1 MGKDAA
7 APLPPVRRLT
17 EAERARVLAKLRAL
31 ELAVMFTEDWTWGFQ
46 YELRRWERTARRG
59 ELLCSDVPKIEA
71 AFERHGVGRG

>member
-17 EAERARVLAKLRAL
+17 EAERTRVLELLREL
-31 ELAVMFTEDWTWGFQ
+31 ELAAMFTADWTWGFQ

-59 ELLCSDVPKIEA
+59 ELLCSDVPKVA
-71 AFERHGVGRG
+71 AALERFGIGRG